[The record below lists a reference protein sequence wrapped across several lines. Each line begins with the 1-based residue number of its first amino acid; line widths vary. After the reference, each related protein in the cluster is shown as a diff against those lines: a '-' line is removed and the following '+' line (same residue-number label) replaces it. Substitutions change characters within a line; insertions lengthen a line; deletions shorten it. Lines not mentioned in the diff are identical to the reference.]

1 MTSEEPLL
9 AVENL
14 AVKYGPIVAVKDISF
29 EIGRGEIVALLGPN
43 GAGKTSTLNA
53 ISGLIDSQAT
63 SMRFQGV
70 DIRKD
75 RVETRVRKGIA
86 LSPEGRQIFGEL
98 TVAENLRLG
107 GATRSRAE
115 TEASYENIYDLF
127 PILSERRE
135 QYAGTLSGGQ
145 QQQLAIGRALMS
157 APDVLLLDEPSLGL
171 APRIVDVIF
180 DLIALLRDRG
190 VTILLVEQNV
200 SRTLE
205 IADRGYVL
213 EGGKVVLSGNRD
225 ELRSADADLIGAYL
239 GIGGSNG

>member
-14 AVKYGPIVAVKDISF
+14 AVKYGPIAAVKDISF

-53 ISGLIDSQAT
+53 LSGLIESQAT
-63 SMRFQGV
+63 SIRFQGV
-70 DIRKD
+70 DIRRD
-75 RVETRVRKGIA
+75 RVEARVRKGIA

-107 GATRSRAE
+107 GATRSRSE
-115 TEASYENIYDLF
+115 REESYANVYELF
-127 PILSERRE
+127 PILWERKE

-157 APDVLLLDEPSLGL
+157 APQVLLLDEPSLGL

-180 DLIALLRDRG
+180 DLIALLRERG
-190 VTILLVEQNV
+190 VTILIVEQNV

-213 EGGKVVLSGNRD
+213 EGGKVVLSGNSE
-225 ELRSADADLIGAYL
+225 ELQSADADLIGAYL
-239 GIGGSNG
+239 GIGG

>member
-14 AVKYGPIVAVKDISF
+14 AVKYGPISAVRDISF
-29 EIGRGEIVALLGPN
+29 EIGHGEIVALLGPN

-53 ISGLIDSQAT
+53 ISGLVESQSS

-70 DIRKD
+70 DIRRDK
-75 RVETRVRKGIA
+75 VEARLRKGIA

-107 GATRSRAE
+107 GATRKRAE
-115 TEASYENIYDLF
+115 REELYANVYDLF
-127 PILSERRE
+127 PILWERKE

-157 APDVLLLDEPSLGL
+157 NPKVLLLDEPSLGL

-180 DLIALLRDRG
+180 DLISLLRERG
-190 VTILLVEQNV
+190 VTIFIVEQNV

-213 EGGKVVLSGNRD
+213 EGGKVVLSGSSA
-225 ELRSADADLIGAYL
+225 ELQSADADLIGAYL
-239 GIGGSNG
+239 GIGG

>member
-1 MTSEEPLL
+1 MTPESPLL
-9 AVENL
+9 AIQNL
-14 AVKYGPIVAVKDISF
+14 AVKYGPIAAVKDISF
-29 EIGRGEIVALLGPN
+29 EIGKGEIVALLGPN

-63 SMRFQGV
+63 SITFQGV
-70 DIRKD
+70 DIRRD
-75 RVETRVRKGIA
+75 RVESRVRKGIA

-107 GATRSRAE
+107 GATRSRSE
-115 TEASYENIYDLF
+115 REEAYTNVYELF
-127 PILSERRE
+127 PILWERKE

-157 APDVLLLDEPSLGL
+157 APQVLLLDEPSLGL

-180 DLIALLRDRG
+180 DLIALLRERG
-190 VTILLVEQNV
+190 VTILIVEQNV

-213 EGGKVVLSGNRD
+213 EGGKVVLSGTSS
-225 ELRSADADLIGAYL
+225 ELQSADADLVGAFL
-239 GIGGSNG
+239 GIGDGK

>member
-1 MTSEEPLL
+1 MTPEAPLL
-9 AVENL
+9 AIQNL
-14 AVKYGPIVAVKDISF
+14 AVKYGPIAAVKDISF
-29 EIGRGEIVALLGPN
+29 EIGKGEIVALLGPN

-53 ISGLIDSQAT
+53 ISGLIESQAT
-63 SMRFQGV
+63 SITFQGV
-70 DIRKD
+70 DIRRD
-75 RVETRVRKGIA
+75 RVESRVRKGIA

-107 GATRSRAE
+107 GATRSRSE
-115 TEASYENIYDLF
+115 RDASYSNVYELF
-127 PILSERRE
+127 PILWERKD

-157 APDVLLLDEPSLGL
+157 APQVLLLDEPSLGL

-190 VTILLVEQNV
+190 VTILIVEQNV

-213 EGGKVVLSGNRD
+213 EGGKVVLSGTSS
-225 ELRSADADLIGAYL
+225 ELQSADADLVGAFL
-239 GIGGSNG
+239 GIGGGK